1 MSWRWQAP
9 VYSPVTPQ
17 SLVAGFAAACG
28 LRVDDRES
36 IIESLRHRYDALDA
50 LLTDSGTSA
59 LILALRAVV
68 PEGGTVA
75 FPGYGCVDLTAAALG
90 AKLRVRL
97 YDLDPSS
104 LSPDMDSVQRAI
116 ERGVDA
122 IVIAHLYGYPADVE
136 AVQELAAGYGIPV
149 IEDAAQGSG
158 GLLRGKKLGS
168 LGDVGVLSFGRG
180 KGLTAGSG
188 GAVLARTPL
197 FADWAQRTRERLGL
211 GSRGGHE
218 IVALAGQLLL
228 SHPLLYRL
236 PASVPSL
243 KLGQMVYKPPR
254 VPRAMSRTAAAILPG
269 ALQQDDEETASRRA
283 RANDIISRM
292 NGTSHLRP
300 IRPILGGQS
309 GFLRLGFL
317 DSRGD
322 ISAHAALG
330 AVRGYPIT
338 LDEHEEMRLLL
349 APGEKAG
356 NGSSLLRDRLFT
368 VPTHSRIDSADAS
381 RLARWIVGATG
392 LREAGLST

>member
-1 MSWRWQAP
+1 M
-9 VYSPVTPQ
+9 YSPVAPQ
-17 SLVAGFAAACG
+17 SLVAGLTAACG
-28 LRVDDRES
+28 LRVDDREL
-36 IIESLRHRYDALDA
+36 IVESLRQRYDALDA

-59 LILALRAVV
+59 LILALRAIV

-75 FPGYGCVDLTAAALG
+75 FPGYGCVDLTSAARG
-90 AKLRVRL
+90 AQLQVRL

-104 LSPDMDSVQRAI
+104 LSPDMDSLQRAI

-122 IVIAHLYGYPADVE
+122 IVVAHLYGYPADVE
-136 AVQELAAGYGIPV
+136 AVQELAARYGIPV

-158 GLLRGKKLGS
+158 GALRGKKLGS
-168 LGDVGVLSFGRG
+168 LGEVGVLSFGRG

-211 GSRGGHE
+211 GSRGGQE
-218 IVALAGQLLL
+218 IVALAAQLVL

-254 VPRAMSRTAAAILPG
+254 VPRAMSRTAAAILPS
-269 ALQQDDEETASRRA
+269 ALRQDDLETVSRRA

-292 NGTSHLRP
+292 SETSRLRP
-300 IRPILGGQS
+300 VRPIPGGQS
-309 GFLRLGFL
+309 GFLRLAFL

-322 ISAHAALG
+322 TSAHAALG

-338 LDEHEEMRLLL
+338 LDEHEEMRVLL

-356 NGSSLLRDRLFT
+356 KGSSLLRDRLFT
-368 VPTHSRIDSADAS
+368 VPTHSRIGSSDAS
-381 RLARWIVGATG
+381 RLARWIVGVTE
-392 LREAGLST
+392 LPEAGFST